1 MKAVVYDFCESRAQA
16 NAKALLDKWRGS
28 LDVNDFSDVL
38 TSLPTHMNSRIDE
51 LLPHRCS
58 PAWCPHVHDKTV
70 DTYLLAGTDKRK
82 SRWDGRM
89 HTGIDSLS
97 WSVFGRRQQ
106 VTTLF
111 LWWCGQF
118 FTYHLPHGIDH

>member
-1 MKAVVYDFCESRAQA
+1 MMHTYQASVRA
-16 NAKALLDKWRGS
+16 K
-28 LDVNDFSDVL
+28 VNGRSQVIK
-38 TSLPTHMNSRIDE
+38 TEIK
-51 LLPHRCS
+51 
-58 PAWCPHVHDKTV
+58 VHDKTV

-82 SRWDGRM
+82 SRWDGRT
-89 HTGIDSLS
+89 HTSIDSLS

-106 VTTLF
+106 VTTLL